1 MKFAE
6 TWLREWVDP
15 KLDTEAL
22 GHKLTMAGHE
32 VNSIES
38 QGSGLSG
45 VVIAEVLAVA
55 KHPDADRLSV
65 CQVSTGKGKPIEVVC
80 GAPNVV
86 AGMKSPLASPGV
98 RLPDGTKLRRSKI
111 RGVESNGMLCSAIEL
126 GLGDEADGI
135 IALPDDAP
143 IGADLSAYLK
153 LPDSIYDL
161 DLTPNR
167 GDCFSVLGIARD
179 VAAMTG
185 SNLTPPDMPQASV
198 TIDDTHPVEIK
209 DSSACPRFAGRVI
222 RNIKPNATSPTWM
235 TERLRRSGLRPIHPV
250 VDVTNYVMLEL
261 GQPLHAYDLGLLNG
275 AIRPRF
281 AKKGEKVTLLD
292 GKELDL
298 AKDTLLITD
307 DSGPIGL
314 AGIMGGLSTAVSEE
328 TSDVYFEAAFWP
340 PSVVAGRARS
350 YGLHTDAS
358 LRFERGVD
366 PNGQVRAVER
376 ASELLVAISGG
387 DVGPLTDVVDPKHL
401 PSVSPILLRR
411 ARLER
416 VLGTKIPDEKVVE
429 ILNNLQLDVEQND
442 DGWRVNTPSFRF
454 DLEIEDDLVEE
465 VARIYGYDLIP
476 ETTATAELPL
486 RPVTE
491 SKIDLELVAASLIAR
506 DYQEVITY
514 SFIDADN
521 NRRFTG
527 EDSELVL
534 SNPISSEMSVMRA
547 SLWPGMIASAS
558 ANVARQQ
565 ERVRFFEIGKSFH
578 GKLKEPQEVVRVS
591 GLAIGSALPEQWG
604 EATQSVDFFDIKS
617 DIQAL
622 LQMAGNGAQI
632 GFEASNHVAL
642 QVGQAANIVRDGQ
655 LIGVIGKLHPAIAK
669 SFDLNKDV
677 ILFELDAALA
687 FASNV
692 PKSTA
697 VSKFPAIRRDI
708 ALVVDENIA
717 AGDLV
722 KVAASAAPDLIR
734 NVTIFDVYQGPGI
747 EAGRKSIALGL
758 ILQETSRTLT
768 DEDADSVMDTAV
780 RNLKREFAAEL
791 RD

>member
-1 MKFAE
+1 
-6 TWLREWVDP
+6 
-15 KLDTEAL
+15 
-22 GHKLTMAGHE
+22 
-32 VNSIES
+32 
-38 QGSGLSG
+38 
-45 VVIAEVLAVA
+45 
-55 KHPDADRLSV
+55 
-65 CQVSTGKGKPIEVVC
+65 
-80 GAPNVV
+80 
-86 AGMKSPLASPGV
+86 
-98 RLPDGTKLRRSKI
+98 
-111 RGVESNGMLCSAIEL
+111 
-126 GLGDEADGI
+126 
-135 IALPDDAP
+135 
-143 IGADLSAYLK
+143 
-153 LPDSIYDL
+153 
-161 DLTPNR
+161 
-167 GDCFSVLGIARD
+167 
-179 VAAMTG
+179 
-185 SNLTPPDMPQASV
+185 
-198 TIDDTHPVEIK
+198 
-209 DSSACPRFAGRVI
+209 
-222 RNIKPNATSPTWM
+222 
-235 TERLRRSGLRPIHPV
+235 
-250 VDVTNYVMLEL
+250 
-261 GQPLHAYDLGLLNG
+261 
-275 AIRPRF
+275 
-281 AKKGEKVTLLD
+281 
-292 GKELDL
+292 
-298 AKDTLLITD
+298 
-307 DSGPIGL
+307 
-314 AGIMGGLSTAVSEE
+314 MGGLSTAVSED

-340 PSVVAGRARS
+340 PSVVAGRARF

-366 PNGQVRAVER
+366 PNGQARAVER

-387 DVGPLTDVVDPKHL
+387 DVGPLTDVVDAKHL
-401 PSVSPILLRR
+401 PSASPISLRR
-411 ARLER
+411 SRLER

-429 ILNNLQLDVEQND
+429 ILSNLQLGVEQDN

-476 ETTATAELPL
+476 ETTATGELPL

-491 SKIDLELVAASLIAR
+491 SKIDLELVAASLVAR

-521 NRRFTG
+521 NRCFTG

-578 GKLKEPQEVVRVS
+578 GKLKKPLEVVRVS

-604 EATQSVDFFDIKS
+604 GAAQSVDFFDIKS
-617 DIQAL
+617 DIEAL
-622 LQMAGNGAQI
+622 LQMADNGAQI
-632 GFEASNHVAL
+632 EFEAASHIAL
-642 QVGQAANIVRDGQ
+642 QAGQAANIVRDGQ
-655 LIGVIGKLHPAIAK
+655 LIGVIGKLHPAIGK

-677 ILFELDAALA
+677 LLFELDAALA